1 MYRQGLGDC
10 FLLGFPKKD
19 ATMFWIMIDCGV
31 VLGTPDPE
39 TQMRKVVE
47 HIIATTGGVVDVLV
61 ATHEH
66 WDHVSGF
73 AQVKDLFSEGGRAAP
88 GKLAVKALWLAWTE
102 DSRNALANKLRADRR
117 SKEQALRAAAQEMR
131 RAEHAMVNP
140 GWSGALPDSSFHID
154 STQPSGNGSPF
165 SMASQI
171 DELVSLFGARG
182 ATTSD
187 ALANAR
193 QFSATPPSFHTPG
206 GKPIEIEGV
215 PGLKVFVL
223 GPPQD
228 EKMLKKSD
236 PSRKNPETYE
246 ASMADS
252 EFGIFAAVDG
262 SGEDYEAGR
271 ESTLPFD
278 AAYRLSYPQAQQMP
292 FFERYY
298 WGPSNELP
306 RNQSWR
312 RIDSAWLG
320 GAERFA
326 LQLDS
331 DTNNTSLVLAFELDG
346 GDVLLFPGDAQV
358 GNWLSWQDL
367 TWTDNGRTVT
377 ADELLSRTIL
387 YKVGHHGSH
396 NATLREHGLEKMT
409 RDNLVAMIPVDHAM
423 AVKKRWGKMPFDPL
437 VKRLKELTQ
446 GRILRVDEDA
456 PKELTGRVPK
466 TDDIV
471 YEYVIE

>member
-10 FLLGFPKKD
+10 FLLGFPKRD
-19 ATMFWIMIDCGV
+19 AALFWIMIDCGV

-47 HIIATTGGVVDVLV
+47 HIIATTGGAVDVLV

-73 AQVKDLFSEGGRAAP
+73 AQVQDLFSEGGRAAP
-88 GKLAVKALWLAWTE
+88 GKLAVKSLWLAWTE

-117 SKEQALRAAAQEMR
+117 SKEQALRAAAHELR
-131 RAEHAMVNP
+131 RAGHAMVNP
-140 GWSGALPDSSFHID
+140 GWPGALPDTAFHID
-154 STQPSGNGSPF
+154 AAPQPGNGPPF

-171 DELVSLFGARG
+171 DEIVSLFGARG

-193 QFSATPPSFHTPG
+193 RFSAAAPVFHAPG
-206 GKPIEIEGV
+206 GKPVRIDEV
-215 PGLKVFVL
+215 PGLKVYVL
-223 GPPQD
+223 GPPED

-236 PSRKNPETYE
+236 PSRRHPETYE
-246 ASMADS
+246 ASLADS

-262 SGEDYEAGR
+262 SGEHYEADR
-271 ESTLPFD
+271 ESALPFE

-292 FFERYY
+292 FFQRHY

-306 RNQSWR
+306 RDQSWR
-312 RIDSAWLG
+312 RIDSAWLS
-320 GAERFA
+320 ASERFA
-326 LQLDS
+326 LQLDN
-331 DTNNTSLVLAFELDG
+331 DTNNTSLALAFELDG

-367 TWTDNGRTVT
+367 TWNDNGRTVT
-377 ADELLSRTIL
+377 ADELLARTIL
-387 YKVGHHGSH
+387 YKAGHHGSH

-409 RDNLVAMIPVDHAM
+409 HDDLVAMIPVDHAM
-423 AVKKRWGKMPFDPL
+423 AVKKRWSKMPFDPL

-446 GRILRVDEDA
+446 GRVLRIDEEI
-456 PKELTGRVPK
+456 PEELAGSVLKP
-466 TDDIV
+466 DDIV
-471 YEYVIE
+471 YEFVIE